1 MALRSS
7 GRKLS
12 FNILSESSSVEEDDF
27 LLYQSNM
34 DPIEK
39 ISGATENPNRK
50 KKRHRKKKT
59 PESYSMIPEHPIT
72 HSGFIES
79 NSAVQNGNVFLD
91 NRNSYVGGG
100 SVVCTVSDVTEDCQS
115 VFNNSGSE
123 LRQRNVSN
131 GGGGEEIVSSSSRVE
146 ENGTV
151 DREVEV
157 SSTEKHWSSE
167 PNGSIVPTV
176 KLETAESLDWNRLMA
191 EDPNFLFSVEIS
203 PVKYFMD
210 EMYKGNSLR
219 STTTLGSEME
229 RERVYDTIFR
239 LPWRCELLIDVG
251 FFVCLDSFLSLL
263 TIMPT
268 RMLMT
273 LWRLLSARQFK
284 KPSAAE
290 LSDVGCFLVLAS
302 GVALLER
309 TDISLIYHMIRGQGT
324 IKLYV
329 IYNVLEVFDKLCQ
342 SFGGDVLQT
351 LFNSAEGL
359 ASCSE
364 ENPRFWIWRFMSDQ
378 ALAMAFSILHSFILL
393 AQAIALSTCI
403 IAHNNALLALLVSN
417 NFAEI
422 KSNVFK
428 RFSKDNIHNL
438 VYSDSIERFHIS
450 AFLLFVLA
458 QNILEAEGPW
468 FESFLFNALMVFI
481 CEILIDIIK
490 HSFLAKFNDIKPIA
504 YSEFL
509 EDLCNQTLNTQTED
523 KKKNL
528 TFVPLA
534 PACVVIRVLT
544 PVYAAHLPYGPRA
557 WRFFWILL
565 LSAMTYV
572 MLTSL
577 KVMIGMGLRKHATW
591 YINRCRNRKRHLHND

>member
-7 GRKLS
+7 GRKFS
-12 FNILSESSSVEEDDF
+12 FNILSDSSSVEEDEC
-27 LLYQSNM
+27 LLYQSNT

-39 ISGATENPNRK
+39 VSGSPEKPNRK
-50 KKRHRKKKT
+50 KKRHRKKKL
-59 PESYSMIPEHPIT
+59 PESYSMIPEDPIT
-72 HSGFIES
+72 DSGFTDS
-79 NSAVQNGNVFLD
+79 NSAVQNGNVFLE
-91 NRNSYVGGG
+91 NRSSFVGGG
-100 SVVCTVSDVTEDCQS
+100 SVVCTVSDVTEVAECQS
-115 VFNNSGSE
+115 VFNNSG
-123 LRQRNVSN
+123 
-131 GGGGEEIVSSSSRVE
+131 I
-146 ENGTV
+146 
-151 DREVEV
+151 
-157 SSTEKHWSSE
+157 
-167 PNGSIVPTV
+167 
-176 KLETAESLDWNRLMA
+176 
-191 EDPNFLFSVEIS
+191 LFSVETS

-219 STTTLGSEME
+219 STTTLGSEKE

-268 RMLMT
+268 RILMT

-309 TDISLIYHMIRGQGT
+309 TDISLIYMIRGQGT

-329 IYNVLEVFDKLCQ
+329 VYNVLE
-342 SFGGDVLQT
+342 
-351 LFNSAEGL
+351 
-359 ASCSE
+359 
-364 ENPRFWIWRFMSDQ
+364 
-378 ALAMAFSILHSFILL
+378 
-393 AQAIALSTCI
+393 
-403 IAHNNALLALLVSN
+403 
-417 NFAEI
+417 
-422 KSNVFK
+422 
-428 RFSKDNIHNL
+428 
-438 VYSDSIERFHIS
+438 
-450 AFLLFVLA
+450 
-458 QNILEAEGPW
+458 
-468 FESFLFNALMVFI
+468 NALMVFI
-481 CEILIDIIK
+481 CEMLIDIIK

-509 EDLCNQTLNTQTED
+509 EELCNQTLNTQTED

-544 PVYAAHLPYGPRA
+544 PVYAAHLPYSPLP

-577 KVMIGMGLRKHATW
+577 KVMIGMALQKHATCGCW
-591 YINRCRNRKRHLHND
+591 MKNDFLMAANGGSLGHILNLAAGFRNADS